1 MVAAISG
8 RRLAQARQAG
18 SQVIVSACQ
27 QCERTLAAAA
37 RREHTLAAAA
47 RREHTLAAAARR
59 ERIRLRVLDI
69 VEIVRDALDAHGTGS
84 D

>member
-18 SQVIVSACQ
+18 SQAIISACQ
-27 QCERTLAAAA
+27 QCER
-37 RREHTLAAAA
+37 
-47 RREHTLAAAARR
+47 TLAAAARR

-69 VEIVRDALDAHGTGS
+69 VEIVRDAVDAHGPQP